1 LRQGGTG
8 APWPVNLI
16 VVAAFQANWCMVIG
30 TAVPQP
36 HRAKPA
42 AVRRGAMIENP
53 LRMSWKKIALVVA
66 ALLAVAAA
74 LHFYRHAGGAD
85 AAAPKASAP
94 VPVEVASVTRGDIE
108 LSLKLVG
115 RGEAWSTVT
124 MRARVSGQLES
135 LAFKPGTL
143 VRKGSVLA
151 QIDPRLL
158 QAQLD
163 QARGS
168 VARDRAQLQKAQADQ
183 KRYADMLSKGFVS
196 KADYDL
202 YKANLAVARAT
213 LQSDQ
218 AGQELAQTQLDY
230 ARIVAP
236 FDGITGAP
244 LVYPGAQISA
254 DSTDIVVLNQV
265 EPMRVAFNIPE
276 DSLPAVRAAQRQG
289 TLDVLV
295 TISGDRAAPLKGA
308 LEFID
313 NAVDA
318 STGTIVLKA
327 RFDNADHRLTPGQFV
342 QVVLPTTRLADV
354 VSVPVHALQSSTN
367 GSFVFVLGADGKVQ
381 QRYVTTGP
389 TSAGRTVID
398 KGLKAGEQVVTEG
411 QMLLVDGSSATAK
424 RG

>member
-1 LRQGGTG
+1 
-8 APWPVNLI
+8 V
-16 VVAAFQANWCMVIG
+16 
-30 TAVPQP
+30 
-36 HRAKPA
+36 K
-42 AVRRGAMIENP
+42 IEKLP
-53 LRMSWKKIALVVA
+53 RMSWKKIVLVVA
-66 ALLAVAAA
+66 VLLAIGLAMHFARRPGNAATPA
-74 LHFYRHAGGAD
+74 R
-85 AAAPKASAP
+85 AAAP
-94 VPVEVASVTRGDIE
+94 VPVEVASASQGDIE
-108 LSLKLVG
+108 LSLKLIG
-115 RGEAWSTVT
+115 RVEAWSTVT

-135 LAFKPGTL
+135 LSFKPGAL
-143 VRKGSVLA
+143 VRKGRVLA

-168 VARDRAQLQKAQADQ
+168 VARDQALLQKAQADQ
-183 KRYADMLSKGFVS
+183 RRYADMLGKGFVS

-202 YKANLAVARAT
+202 YQANLAVARAT

-218 AGQELAQTQLDY
+218 AAQELAQTQLDY
-230 ARIVAP
+230 AQIIAP
-236 FDGITGAP
+236 FDGIAGAP
-244 LVYPGAQISA
+244 LVWPGAQISA
-254 DSTDIVVLNQV
+254 DGTDIVVLNQV
-265 EPMRVAFNIPE
+265 EPVRVAFNIPE
-276 DSLPAVRAAQRQG
+276 DSLPAVRDAQQKG
-289 TLDVLV
+289 ALGVQV
-295 TISGDRAAPLKGA
+295 TVSGDRAAPLSGT

-327 RFDNADHRLTPGQFV
+327 RFDNPDHRLTPGQFV
-342 QVVLPTTRLADV
+342 QVMLPTTRLTNV

-411 QMLLVDGSSATAK
+411 QMLLVDGSAATAK

>member
-1 LRQGGTG
+1 
-8 APWPVNLI
+8 V
-16 VVAAFQANWCMVIG
+16 
-30 TAVPQP
+30 
-36 HRAKPA
+36 K
-42 AVRRGAMIENP
+42 IEKLP
-53 LRMSWKKIALVVA
+53 RMSWKKIVLVVA
-66 ALLAVAAA
+66 VLLAIGLAMHFARRPGNAATPA
-74 LHFYRHAGGAD
+74 R
-85 AAAPKASAP
+85 AAAP
-94 VPVEVASVTRGDIE
+94 VPVEVASASQGDIE
-108 LSLKLVG
+108 LSLKLIG
-115 RGEAWSTVT
+115 RVEAWSTVT

-135 LAFKPGTL
+135 LSFKPGAL

-163 QARGS
+163 QARGN
-168 VARDRAQLQKAQADQ
+168 VARDQALLQKAQADQ
-183 KRYADMLSKGFVS
+183 RRYADMLGKGFVS

-202 YKANLAVARAT
+202 YQANLAVARAT
-213 LQSDQ
+213 LQSDR
-218 AGQELAQTQLDY
+218 AAQELAQTQLDY

-236 FDGITGAP
+236 FDGIAGAP
-244 LVYPGAQISA
+244 LVWPGAQISA

-265 EPMRVAFNIPE
+265 EPVRVAFNIPE
-276 DSLPAVRAAQRQG
+276 DSLPAVRTAHRQG
-289 TLDVLV
+289 ALV
-295 TISGDRAAPLKGA
+295 VQVTVSGDRAAPLDGT

-318 STGTIVLKA
+318 TTGTIVLKA
-327 RFDNADHRLTPGQFV
+327 RFDNAEHRLTPGQFV
-342 QVVLPTTRLADV
+342 QVVLPTTRLANV
-354 VSVPVHALQSSTN
+354 VSVPVHALQSSSS

-411 QMLLVDGSSATAK
+411 QMLLVDGSAATVK

>member
-1 LRQGGTG
+1 
-8 APWPVNLI
+8 
-16 VVAAFQANWCMVIG
+16 
-30 TAVPQP
+30 
-36 HRAKPA
+36 
-42 AVRRGAMIENP
+42 
-53 LRMSWKKIALVVA
+53 MSWKKLALIAAV
-66 ALLAVAAA
+66 LLAVALALRFGRRAA
-74 LHFYRHAGGAD
+74 HGAD
-85 AAAPKASAP
+85 PSVAAP
-94 VPVEVASVTRGDIE
+94 VPVQVAAATQGDIE

-115 RGEAWSTVT
+115 RVEAWSTVT
-124 MRARVSGQLES
+124 LRARVSGQLES
-135 LAFKPGTL
+135 LSFKPGTL

-158 QAQLD
+158 KAQLD

-183 KRYADMLSKGFVS
+183 QRYADMLSRGFVS

-213 LQSDQ
+213 LQSDL

-230 ARIVAP
+230 AQIVAP

-265 EPMRVAFNIPE
+265 EPVRVAFNIPE
-276 DSLPAVRAAQRQG
+276 DSLPAVRAAQQKG
-289 TLDVLV
+289 ALDVQV
-295 TISGDRAAPLKGA
+295 AISGDHAAPLTGA

-342 QVVLPTTRLADV
+342 QVTLPTTRLVDV

-381 QRYVTTGP
+381 QRTVITGP
-389 TSAGRTVID
+389 TSGGRTVID
-398 KGLKAGEQVVTEG
+398 KGLKPGEKVVTEG
-411 QMLLVDGSSATAK
+411 QMLLVDGSSATVKQALP
-424 RG
+424 